1 VITVSRRGAGARSVL
16 SEETPLDWQGQNL
29 FPRMVQ
35 PRVFALLWLLLLG
48 LTAGLAV
55 IGVMYLHLIGA

>member
-1 VITVSRRGAGARSVL
+1 VSRGRARSAL
-16 SEETPLDWQGQNL
+16 SEETPLHWEGESL
-29 FPRMVQ
+29 FPRAVQ

-48 LTAGLAV
+48 LTAGLTV

>member
-1 VITVSRRGAGARSVL
+1 MSHHGSGARSTL

-35 PRVFALLWLLLLG
+35 PRVFALLWLLLVG
-48 LTAGLAV
+48 LIIGLAV
-55 IGVMYLHLIGA
+55 VGGIYLHLRGA